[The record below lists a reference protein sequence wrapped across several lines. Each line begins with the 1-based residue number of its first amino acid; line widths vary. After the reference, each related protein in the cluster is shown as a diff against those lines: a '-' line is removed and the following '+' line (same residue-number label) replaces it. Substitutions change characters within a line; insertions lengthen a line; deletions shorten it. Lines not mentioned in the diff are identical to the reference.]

1 MSEAGRESVVLFVLS
16 VTVVDW
22 PVANGNVLSYQNHI
36 TSSWLFLE
44 LPFYHKEV
52 FSISLY
58 FFLNTWHIEAK
69 KSFFFYDQL
78 SHLL

>member
-36 TSSWLFLE
+36 TSSSLFLE

-52 FSISLY
+52 FFFNFTI

-69 KSFFFYDQL
+69 KSFSFFPML
-78 SHLL
+78 